1 MDNRMNIELDRWL
14 TRTPE
19 EFWGESD
26 DVVDDGSECPE
37 CGEAR
42 MDWLTWRTDE
52 GTLGQYVHCETCG
65 CSYDPETGESTGATR
80 HV

>member
-26 DVVDDGSECPE
+26 DVVDDGSECPN

-42 MDWLTWRTDE
+42 MDYLVCQDDDSIKCASCGQIYRIETDA
-52 GTLGQYVHCETCG
+52 Q
-65 CSYDPETGESTGATR
+65 
-80 HV
+80 

>member
-26 DVVDDGSECPE
+26 DVVEDGNECPE

-42 MDWLTWRTDE
+42 MDWLICQDDDSIKCT
-52 GTLGQYVHCETCG
+52 TCG
-65 CSYDPETGESTGATR
+65 
-80 HV
+80 HVYRLDEVEEG